1 MRVAPML
8 VTGPNELPL
17 SPRDRVVVDVAQL
30 PPLAATVA
38 RVAGTEAT
46 LVLDEGAVPAR
57 VLHKRPAALQIAV
70 DGKHYRGDGVLAM
83 VARGGRVRDDAIAFH
98 FLSQKAPLRRV
109 HTRAPAILPVTVV
122 PIDAPLPPA
131 RALTVDISA
140 GGALVKSP
148 AALGAGEALLLHLHL
163 PEEELPVPAKGAVV
177 RQTADGLLGVRL
189 DKMRPADRELVVHY
203 ILRQARRLGSA

>member
-1 MRVAPML
+1 MPVGPML
-8 VTGPNELPL
+8 ATGPHELPL
-17 SPRDRVVVDVAQL
+17 HPRDRVVVDVAAL

-38 RVAGTEAT
+38 RISGTEAT
-46 LVLDEGAVPAR
+46 LVLDEGLVPAR

-70 DGKHYRGDGVLAM
+70 DGRHYRGDGVLAM

-98 FLSQKAPLRRV
+98 FLSSQAPLRRV

-122 PIDAPLPPA
+122 PINAPLPPA

-148 AALGAGEALLLHLHL
+148 AALGDGEALLLHLHL

-177 RQTADGLLGVRL
+177 RHTADGLLGVRL
-189 DKMRPADRELVVHY
+189 DKMRPADRELVVHWV
-203 ILRQARRLGSA
+203 LRQARRLDAA